1 MPALTLDV
9 EDTRVSEPR
18 GNRVR
23 RTRKNDDYS
32 HCTPLLAELAALPA
46 GHPGRERLRER
57 LIVEFLPLA
66 EHIAMRFGGR
76 GQPHDDLVQVARIGL
91 LKAVDRFD
99 AARGGEFLSFA
110 VPTIMGEV
118 RRFFRDSGWAIHV
131 PRGLQEIRGRLARGT
146 TELAQTLGR
155 APTPSELAGHLG
167 VDVETVR
174 EGLLAANC
182 YETTSLDRPVNAG
195 EGTMTVAD
203 SVGELD
209 GRIALVDD
217 HETVAP
223 LLRRLPERE
232 RAIVMMRFFDGLSQS
247 QIAARVGVS
256 QMQIS
261 RLLTKILR
269 ELREQVV

>member
-1 MPALTLDV
+1 MPATTLEV
-9 EDTRVSEPR
+9 EDARVSDPPV
-18 GNRVR
+18 NRVR
-23 RTRKNDDYS
+23 RARKNDDYS

-91 LKAVDRFD
+91 MKAVDRFD
-99 AARGGEFLSFA
+99 SARGGEFLSFA

-146 TELAQTLGR
+146 TELAQALGR

-195 EGTMTVAD
+195 DGTVTVAD
-203 SVGELD
+203 SMGELD
-209 GRIALVDD
+209 ERIGNVDD
-217 HETVAP
+217 HQTVAP

-232 RAIVMMRFFDGLSQS
+232 RAIVTMRFFDGLSQS

-269 ELREQVV
+269 DLREQVG